1 MSIKVNDAIGF
12 FSMRIDI
19 GQFFGMNSDE
29 VYITMNEPNEDDQF
43 KLGKESDEMKKM
55 WKKYIDA
62 EKHNFVFDEKQDDG
76 TTIEK
81 PANKEQVIQILSKK
95 GICLT
100 YIIGQWFKTLPLPK
114 TNDSK

>member
-1 MSIKVNDAIGF
+1 MSFRVEEAIGF
-12 FSMRIDI
+12 FSQRINI
-19 GQFFGMNSDE
+19 GQFFGLDSEE

-43 KLGKESDEMKKM
+43 KLSKEPDEMKKL
-55 WKKYIDA
+55 WKKYLDR
-62 EKHNFVFDEKQDDG
+62 EKHNFVFDEKQGDG

-81 PANKEQVIQILSKK
+81 PATVEQVIGILTKK